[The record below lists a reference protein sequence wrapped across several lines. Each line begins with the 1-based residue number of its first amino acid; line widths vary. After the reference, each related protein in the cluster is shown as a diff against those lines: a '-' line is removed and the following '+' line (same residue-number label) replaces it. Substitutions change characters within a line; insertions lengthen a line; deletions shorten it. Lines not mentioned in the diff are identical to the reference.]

1 MKIFYVIY
9 IKDKLLR
16 TIIDGIRILAD
27 PLEKQE
33 AHITVRGPYEQSY
46 HLSQKNEIIK
56 HTRIK
61 IQGIGTFFN
70 SNQNTIFL
78 NVKQTNEALKNVWRK
93 DFYRD

>member
-33 AHITVRGPYEQSY
+33 AHITVRGPYEQSFY

-61 IQGIGTFFN
+61 IQGISTFFN
-70 SNQNTIFL
+70 SIQSTIFL
-78 NVKQTNEALKNVWRK
+78 RVHRHTKH
-93 DFYRD
+93 